1 MPTFDFTN
9 ASTLSYNQNNNFLGG
24 GVARLNS
31 VRDLTINVFERDILV
46 NNGVSENWQEFQDAL
61 AASDNFGEEI
71 VLNGYSLGSG
81 IIQSVAITDQNPVR
95 IGYHNINISVP
106 VTGDLG
112 YLDSESTDYYTD
124 FASSLASGEYIK
136 DVSEDF
142 SISLDE
148 EDEYEQT
155 HTVSVQFLGEVKGGA
170 LEAAKGLATKLFAAA
185 STPKM
190 GFITGGQSLWDNRN
204 RSQYFT
210 ESYDLLNKRCV
221 FSQKHKGNTDDCVN
235 KSKITIKLQ
244 QDGVITVTENGEIT
258 GETFE
263 EAKTC
268 LEAQLDGSSHTR
280 CQAAYAAYKAKWLGD
295 EYGGGAIGEAINEAP
310 LLSTLH
316 SQPTDVG
323 RGYDRK
329 GKKVTYDVTYT
340 TYDRLLNS
348 YLLEYTLD
356 LKQDLQGRFVVT
368 DSGKV
373 RPFLDGII
381 GGHNGDESKRDDNDI
396 RTYLKG
402 ELTKS
407 ANGLTAN
414 PPGRARKFYND
425 LTGMEADFLKE
436 TKTDITYPKLG
447 VSMTYRKEYSD
458 DISLRFVDI
467 GSNLGVSSASF
478 KKMNVKV
485 ADKLPTFMRNK
496 FVVPNKEDGYVLLHE
511 PVVGIGGSNVGGG
524 GQTDLGQ
531 RTITIEGVVTRPEAN
546 VFTSSPNIGGQLAVC
561 RQIAAQRMADLYADF
576 GLDEKYSL
584 IYVNLCSYTLD
595 NNMKLT
601 FQLICNYT
609 TKRTSTDV
617 SNIGIITKEV

>member
-1 MPTFDFTN
+1 MSTFDFTN
-9 ASTLSYNQNNNFLGG
+9 ASTLSYSQNNNFLGD

-31 VRDLTINVFERDILV
+31 VRDLTINVFERDVLV
-46 NNGVSENWQEFQDAL
+46 NSGVSGNWQEFQDAL

-71 VLNGYSLGSG
+71 VLNGYPLGSG

-112 YLDSESTDYYTD
+112 YLGSESNYYKN
-124 FASSLASGEYIK
+124 FEGSLASGEYIK

-155 HTVSVQFLGEVKGGA
+155 HTVSVQFLGEVKDGA

-235 KSKITIKLQ
+235 KTKITIRLQ

-268 LEAQLDGSSHTR
+268 LEAQLDSSSRTR
-280 CQAAYAAYKAKWLGD
+280 CQAAYDAYKAKWLGPN
-295 EYGGGAIGEAINEAP
+295 YGGTALLSTSP
-310 LLSTLH
+310 LLSNLH

-340 TYDRLLNS
+340 TYDRLLTS
-348 YLLEYTLD
+348 YLFERTLD
-356 LKQDLQGRFVVT
+356 LKQDLQGKFIVT

-373 RPFLDGII
+373 RPFSDGII
-381 GGHNGDESKRDDNDI
+381 GGHNDSRSALEENAIILKLKTERDASFAKSK
-396 RTYLKG
+396 
-402 ELTKS
+402 E
-407 ANGLTAN
+407 
-414 PPGRARKFYND
+414 FYFKM
-425 LTGMEADFLKE
+425 TGFDKPYLKE
-436 TKTDITYPKLG
+436 TRTDITYPKLG

-467 GSNLGVSSASF
+467 GSSLGVASASF

-485 ADKLPTFMRNK
+485 SDKLPTFMRNK
-496 FVVPNKEDGYVLLHE
+496 FVVPNKKDGYVLLHE

-531 RTITIEGVVTRPEAN
+531 RTITIEGVVTRPTAN
-546 VFTSSPNIGGQLAVC
+546 VFTSVPNIGGELAIC
-561 RQIAAQRMADLYADF
+561 RQIAAQRMADTCSDF
-576 GLDEKYSL
+576 SLDLDYSL

-601 FQLICNYT
+601 FQLVCSYT

-617 SNIGIITKEV
+617 SNMGIITKEV